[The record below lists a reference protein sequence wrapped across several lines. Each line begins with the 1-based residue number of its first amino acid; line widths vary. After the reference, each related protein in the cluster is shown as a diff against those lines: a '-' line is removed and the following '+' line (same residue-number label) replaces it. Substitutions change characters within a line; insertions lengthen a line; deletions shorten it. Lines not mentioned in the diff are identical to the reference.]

1 MVLRVRR
8 AEVRQVSEEV
18 ELMLLADVRSLESEI
33 GRITKQRDDAYLDL
47 REAREA
53 HKAERDELKKHLSE
67 AEDDRDELAL
77 QNAGLVA
84 RCETLRELADSA
96 SAEQGLANRRMMQAQ
111 AERSGERLLRDRDLV
126 DAKLAE
132 TNEALKTL
140 TACNESLRDLFSKLR
155 ANGRCDK

>member
-1 MVLRVRR
+1 M
-8 AEVRQVSEEV
+8 SEEV
-18 ELMLLADVRSLESEI
+18 ELMLLADVRLLESEI

>member
-1 MVLRVRR
+1 
-8 AEVRQVSEEV
+8 
-18 ELMLLADVRSLESEI
+18 
-33 GRITKQRDDAYLDL
+33 
-47 REAREA
+47 
-53 HKAERDELKKHLSE
+53 
-67 AEDDRDELAL
+67 
-77 QNAGLVA
+77 
-84 RCETLRELADSA
+84 
-96 SAEQGLANRRMMQAQ
+96 MMQAQ